1 MPDRLL
7 KRNREWAAGHT
18 PGFFD
23 KLTERQAPRFLWV
36 SCSDSRVPA
45 NEIVGCEPGDL
56 FVHRNIANLIDHGDL
71 NALSVLQYA
80 VDVLDVP
87 HIVVCGHYRCG
98 GVRAAME
105 HTDHGLIDNWLRPI
119 KDLYHR
125 HADELE
131 ALDNEQAR
139 WDRLCELNVIKQIRD
154 VACSTIVQKAW
165 QRGHD
170 ITIHGWIYRLDE
182 GLIRDLDAS
191 IEGPHQVP
199 AIYRSGAAQAV
210 PQKE

>member
-7 KRNREWAAGHT
+7 QRNREWAAGQT

-23 KLTERQAPRFLWV
+23 KLTSHQAPRFLWV

-45 NEIVGCEPGDL
+45 SEIVGCEPGDL
-56 FVHRNIANLIDHGDL
+56 FVHRNIANRIDHGDL

-80 VDVLDVP
+80 VEVLEVP
-87 HIVVCGHYRCG
+87 HIVVCGHYGCG
-98 GVRAAME
+98 GVRAAMK

-119 KDLYHR
+119 KDLYQQ

-131 ALDNEQAR
+131 AVDNEQER
-139 WDRLCELNVIKQIRD
+139 WDLLCELNVRKQIRD

-165 QRGHD
+165 QRGHEL
-170 ITIHGWIYRLDE
+170 IIHGWIYRLDE

-191 IEGPHQVP
+191 IEGPDQVP
-199 AIYRSGAAQAV
+199 KIYRSRSAQAV
-210 PQKE
+210 PQTE

>member
-7 KRNREWAAGHT
+7 ERNREWAAGQT

-23 KLTERQAPRFLWV
+23 KLTSHQAPRFLWV

-45 NEIVGCEPGDL
+45 SEIVGCEPGDL
-56 FVHRNIANLIDHGDL
+56 FVHRNIANRIDQGDL

-80 VDVLDVP
+80 VEVLEVP
-87 HIVVCGHYRCG
+87 HIVVCGHYGCG
-98 GVRAAME
+98 GVQAAMK
-105 HTDHGLIDNWLRPI
+105 HTEHGLIDNWLRPL

-131 ALDNEQAR
+131 ALDNEQDR
-139 WDRLCELNVIKQIRD
+139 WDLLCELNVQKQIRD

-165 QRGHD
+165 HRGHEL
-170 ITIHGWIYRLDE
+170 IIHGWIYRLDE
-182 GLIRDLDAS
+182 GLIRDLDVS
-191 IEGPHQVP
+191 IEGPDQVP
-199 AIYRSGAAQAV
+199 EIYRSRPVQAV
-210 PQKE
+210 PQTK